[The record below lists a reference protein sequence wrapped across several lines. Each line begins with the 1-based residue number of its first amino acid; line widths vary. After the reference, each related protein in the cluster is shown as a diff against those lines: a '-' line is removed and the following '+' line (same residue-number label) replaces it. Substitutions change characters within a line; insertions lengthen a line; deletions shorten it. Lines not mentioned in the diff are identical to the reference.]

1 MPNPQGCALTSRDL
15 SVIEDQLTHIATACR
30 VAETYAGQFQNPQL
44 KNLASSVAQLHRQHF
59 DALFA
64 YLNGCQ

>member
-1 MPNPQGCALTSRDL
+1 MPNPQGCALTGRDL
-15 SVIEDQLTHIATACR
+15 SVIEDQLTHIATAGR

-44 KNLASSVAQLHRQHF
+44 KNLASSVAQHHRQHF